1 MASSE
6 NGSQFAFGKV
16 SDTDKQTEVNS
27 APTTNSPVEEGDNQ
41 STSGSDNDID
51 TTIDSKSETVD
62 SKVDKSGEEYT
73 DIRSVTI
80 KLVKNQSLYRR
91 VNDKVLPK
99 RADYI
104 GSSINSSRVLSANKE
119 EIETY
124 FPNIVGVAPNNESF
138 ITRVKHYLNNIRV
151 RVDELGKTFDTSFHY
166 YKYSDYEQFK
176 RKEEAIE
183 ARYAKA
189 DKSSIKKTNAALK
202 ERVTQLNALESSK
215 CRYGYPINVSDY
227 LMYRHCLLYK
237 DIAKDMSIINSDPS
251 IRFYFQDDAKE
262 ADKARKYRN
271 AVTTAKS
278 NYVRCIA
285 DHKLFDA
292 VYIQYCALNGLPI
305 ISSLAENPL
314 DKELKLDKFSTEDP
328 VRFNRICSSENVYT
342 IGTIEHLIARG
353 DLIRSQYNQN
363 ITTIDGEFVGA
374 NMNEAILWFKNP
386 ANSSVVAALTTKLK
400 LA

>member
-16 SDTDKQTEVNS
+16 FDTDKQTEVDS
-27 APTTNSPVEEGDNQ
+27 TPTTDSPVEEGDKQ
-41 STSGSDNDID
+41 SASVPDNDID
-51 TTIDSKSETVD
+51 KTSRTESNNPD
-62 SKVDKSGEEYT
+62 EEYT
-73 DIRSVTI
+73 DVRSVTI

-124 FPNIVGVAPNNESF
+124 FPNIIGVAPNNESF
-138 ITRVKHYLNNIRV
+138 ITRMKHYLNNIRV

-176 RKEEAIE
+176 HKEEAIE
-183 ARYAKA
+183 SRYAKA
-189 DKSSIKKTNAALK
+189 DKSSLKKINAALK

-271 AVTTAKS
+271 AITTAKS
-278 NYVRCIA
+278 NYVRCVA
-285 DHKLFDA
+285 DHKLFEA

-305 ISSLAENPL
+305 ISSLAEDSIN
-314 DKELKLDKFSTEDP
+314 KELKLDKFSTEDP

>member
-1 MASSE
+1 MASSD

-16 SDTDKQTEVNS
+16 SDTDKQTEVDS
-27 APTTNSPVEEGDNQ
+27 TPTTDSPVEEGDKQ
-41 STSGSDNDID
+41 SASVPDNDID
-51 TTIDSKSETVD
+51 KTSRTESNPD
-62 SKVDKSGEEYT
+62 EEYT
-73 DIRSVTI
+73 DVRSVTI

-104 GSSINSSRVLSANKE
+104 GSSINSSRILSANKE

-183 ARYAKA
+183 NRYAKA
-189 DKSSIKKTNAALK
+189 DKSSLKKTNAALK

-262 ADKARKYRN
+262 ADKARKELLTKADTFDKYEGKLLTTSDGK
-271 AVTTAKS
+271 VTVKDAYIAKNGEGMVFTVETKS
-278 NYVRCIA
+278 FGGGLIEMIGVNKNGEITGVVIQ
-285 DHKLFDA
+285 DHKDTPGVGTKAFTAEHLK
-292 VYIQYCALNGLPI
+292 QYKGL
-305 ISSLAENPL
+305 
-314 DKELKLDKFSTEDP
+314 KELKDISAKKDP
-328 VRFNRICSSENVYT
+328 SVNHITGASISSNAVHYGIYEALLQYKE
-342 IGTIEHLIARG
+342 IG
-353 DLIRSQYNQN
+353 
-363 ITTIDGEFVGA
+363 GA
-374 NMNEAILWFKNP
+374 K
-386 ANSSVVAALTTKLK
+386 
-400 LA
+400 

>member
-1 MASSE
+1 MASSD

-16 SDTDKQTEVNS
+16 SDTDKQTEVDS
-27 APTTNSPVEEGDNQ
+27 TPTTDSPVEEGDKQ
-41 STSGSDNDID
+41 SASASDNDID
-51 TTIDSKSETVD
+51 KTFRTESHNPD
-62 SKVDKSGEEYT
+62 EEYT
-73 DIRSVTI
+73 DVRSVTI

-176 RKEEAIE
+176 RKEESIE

-189 DKSSIKKTNAALK
+189 DKSSLKKTNAALK

-285 DHKLFDA
+285 DHKLFEA

-305 ISSLAENPL
+305 ISSLAE
-314 DKELKLDKFSTEDP
+314 DSIDQERKLDKFSTEDP

-386 ANSSVVAALTTKLK
+386 ANSSVVSALTNKLK

>member
-16 SDTDKQTEVNS
+16 SDTDKQTEVDS
-27 APTTNSPVEEGDNQ
+27 TPTTDSPVEEGDKQ
-41 STSGSDNDID
+41 SASVPDNDID
-51 TTIDSKSETVD
+51 KTSRTESNNPD
-62 SKVDKSGEEYT
+62 EEYT
-73 DIRSVTI
+73 DVRSVTI

-176 RKEEAIE
+176 RKEESIE

-189 DKSSIKKTNAALK
+189 DKSSLKKTNAALK

-271 AVTTAKS
+271 AITTAKS
-278 NYVRCIA
+278 NYVRCVA
-285 DHKLFDA
+285 DHKLFEA

-305 ISSLAENPL
+305 ISSLAEDSIN
-314 DKELKLDKFSTEDP
+314 KELKLDKFSTEDP

-386 ANSSVVAALTTKLK
+386 ANSSVVSALTNKLK

>member
-16 SDTDKQTEVNS
+16 SDTDKQTEVDS
-27 APTTNSPVEEGDNQ
+27 TPTTDSPVEEGDKQ
-41 STSGSDNDID
+41 SASVPDNDID
-51 TTIDSKSETVD
+51 KTSRTESNNPD
-62 SKVDKSGEEYT
+62 EEYT
-73 DIRSVTI
+73 DVRSVTI

-176 RKEEAIE
+176 RKEESIE

-189 DKSSIKKTNAALK
+189 DKSSLKKTNAALK

-271 AVTTAKS
+271 AITTAKS
-278 NYVRCIA
+278 NYVRCVA
-285 DHKLFDA
+285 DHKLFEA

-305 ISSLAENPL
+305 ISSLAEDSIN
-314 DKELKLDKFSTEDP
+314 KELKLDKFSTEDP

-342 IGTIEHLIARG
+342 IGAIEHLIARG

>member
-16 SDTDKQTEVNS
+16 SDTDKQTEVDS
-27 APTTNSPVEEGDNQ
+27 TPTTDSPVEEGDKQ
-41 STSGSDNDID
+41 SASVPDNDID
-51 TTIDSKSETVD
+51 KTSRTESNNPD
-62 SKVDKSGEEYT
+62 EEYT
-73 DIRSVTI
+73 DVRSVTI

-124 FPNIVGVAPNNESF
+124 FPNIVGVAPNKESF

-183 ARYAKA
+183 SRYSKA
-189 DKSSIKKTNAALK
+189 DKSSLKKTNAALK

-285 DHKLFDA
+285 DHKLFEA

-386 ANSSVVAALTTKLK
+386 ANSSVVSALTNKLK